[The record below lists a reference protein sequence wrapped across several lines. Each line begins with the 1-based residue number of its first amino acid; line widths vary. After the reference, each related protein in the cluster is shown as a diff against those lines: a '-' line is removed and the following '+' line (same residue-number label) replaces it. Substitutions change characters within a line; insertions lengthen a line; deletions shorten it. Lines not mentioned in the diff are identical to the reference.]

1 MLCSTV
7 HDPTRE
13 RLTDPLVA
21 SVPGRVPEVGAATI
35 GRLVEAADVLWEET
49 CDSFSFAARD
59 RRAGNG
65 SSFKSCTCSGC
76 RRSSSRTFVCAHQTA
91 HSMLGGVWLGTHS
104 GSGYAHGRHY
114 RGDCERVGV

>member
-65 SSFKSCTCSGC
+65 SSFNSSTVFRLQEKFIKNVRVCTPDSTQHAGRCVAGYSQWARVC
-76 RRSSSRTFVCAHQTA
+76 TRSSLSWG
-91 HSMLGGVWLGTHS
+91 L
-104 GSGYAHGRHY
+104 
-114 RGDCERVGV
+114 